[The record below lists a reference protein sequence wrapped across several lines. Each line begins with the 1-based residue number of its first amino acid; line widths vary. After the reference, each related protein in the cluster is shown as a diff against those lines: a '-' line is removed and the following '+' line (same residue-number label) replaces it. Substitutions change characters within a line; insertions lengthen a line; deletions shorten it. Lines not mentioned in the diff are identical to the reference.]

1 MDYNTFDK
9 AEELLL
15 TRNMNELSNEDRM
28 LLAEQFGD
36 MEQAGHYRE
45 FLLQAQKELSPSSPD
60 IPEPVAFTAVKVRS
74 RMREI
79 KRGKEESR
87 TWWRTLIYVLN
98 YRVRIYQSG
107 IAMLAVV
114 GMMFFITNKSNIS
127 DSMNTDTLYADSSA
141 VMGHD
146 RGDTVVGG
154 R

>member
-15 TRNMNELSNEDRM
+15 TKDINELSREERA
-28 LLAEQFGD
+28 LVEEQFGN
-36 MEQAGHYRE
+36 MEQAGHFRD
-45 FLLQAQKELSPSSPD
+45 FLLQAQEELSPINAG
-60 IPEPVAFTAVKVRS
+60 IPEPDAFTAERVKA

-79 KRGKEESR
+79 RHEKENSR
-87 TWWRTLIYVLN
+87 SWWQTLIQVLN

-114 GMMFFITNKSNIS
+114 AVMFFVTNKSNIS
-127 DSMNTDTLYADSSA
+127 EHFDSDTLLADSAA
-141 VMGHD
+141 VHSMD
-146 RGDTVVGG
+146 RGDTVKGG